1 MGLWVES
8 GCLAKEKGIS
18 GRETKYARMWIGK
31 SVLLLENYDLLRLE
45 VSPRQE
51 GACIHAVAH
60 ILKLLDRVVKATL
73 GCIFCFGG

>member
-18 GRETKYARMWIGK
+18 GRETKYARMWTGE

-51 GACIHAVAH
+51 GVG
-60 ILKLLDRVVKATL
+60 DKAGRGMHTRS
-73 GCIFCFGG
+73 CPHSKAFGQSS